1 MADPVRD
8 QQHFT
13 LLCFTGADGVF
24 RVWCCDGQS
33 ELQRSG
39 FTISRRTQ
47 AMDFKSVSTV
57 TVVSGLDDL
66 ATESDV
72 SLRSNVGRA
81 LPENQTLESV
91 DILDQRQYLVHWI
104 FLQLFTTA
112 DSAGFLVGGFK
123 MKRWLTL
130 TLLATLAM
138 MAQTVFAKTLEVEVH
153 GMTCAFCVDSLER
166 KLTAMPSVAKV
177 QVSLKANKVRLETDG
192 NTPSIETI
200 KQAILDAGFTPV
212 KVTVISDE
220 KNKE

>member
-1 MADPVRD
+1 M
-8 QQHFT
+8 
-13 LLCFTGADGVF
+13 
-24 RVWCCDGQS
+24 
-33 ELQRSG
+33 
-39 FTISRRTQ
+39 
-47 AMDFKSVSTV
+47 
-57 TVVSGLDDL
+57 
-66 ATESDV
+66 